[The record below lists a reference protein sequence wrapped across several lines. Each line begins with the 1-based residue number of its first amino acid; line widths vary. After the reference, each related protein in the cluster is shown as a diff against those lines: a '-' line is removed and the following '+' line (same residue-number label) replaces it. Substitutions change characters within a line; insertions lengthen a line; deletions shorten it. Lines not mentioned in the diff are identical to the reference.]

1 MQIQYESKFLEGSS
15 SENQKKERIYEKNGF
30 TCKLWRE
37 KVRKWQMV
45 RVKTETAMRYD
56 KVNTVN

>member
-37 KVRKWQMV
+37 KVRK
-45 RVKTETAMRYD
+45 
-56 KVNTVN
+56 